1 MTGTPDLVIRGGTIA
16 DGLGGELFEAD
27 VAITNGRISEIGKV
41 SAKGKEEIDARGK
54 LVTPGFVD
62 VHTHYDGQVTWSQDI
77 TPSSQNGV
85 TTAIMGNCG
94 VGFAPCRPSDH
105 HRLIQL
111 MEGVEDIPEPVLS
124 AGIPWSWESFPD
136 YMEWLSKRHF
146 DIDIGA
152 QLPHAALRVYV
163 MGERGARRDP
173 STAEDNR
180 AMAALAGDAVR
191 AGALGF
197 STSRTLNH
205 RTSTGDFTPT
215 LKAGEDELTAIAGA
229 MHKVGRSV
237 LQFVLDLSTLDEDL
251 PMMLRVAANTQIPV
265 SFSITQNDKAPQRWR
280 QTLDMIR
287 DASARGL
294 SITAQIAARPVG
306 LMLGLELS
314 RNPFQTHPS
323 YQAIAH
329 LPLKPSGW
337 RGCISPRCAP
347 RSSARHATATDD
359 PLFFRPNYDKM
370 YLLGNPPD
378 YEQPPENTLGAQAR
392 RHGQQPEALAYDAM
406 LTDDGRGMLY
416 VPFLNYSD
424 GNLDATREML
434 RDPNS
439 VPGLSDGGAHCGIIC
454 DASFPTYL
462 LTHWTR
468 DRSRGEKL
476 SIPFVVAA
484 QSRKTALSVGLHDR
498 GVIAPGY
505 KADINVIDYDKLH
518 LHPPKVHYDLPVGGR
533 RLLQRGRRL
542 RRHHRLRR
550 GDAARRHRHGIASGQ
565 IGARR
570 AGQQVPVRRGGG
582 LKPGDSTKPVSFPR
596 RQERHER
603 LRYASGKFGL
613 RNRLPHQ
620 PCPFRVG
627 PQQQQAG
634 HS

>member
-1 MTGTPDLVIRGGTIA
+1 MTHDLVIRSGTIA
-16 DGLGGELFEAD
+16 DGLGGEMFEAD
-27 VAITNGRISEIGKV
+27 VAISGGRITEVGRV
-41 SAKGKEEIDARGK
+41 AGQGKEEIDARGK

-105 HRLIQL
+105 VRLIQL

-124 AGIPWSWESFPD
+124 AGIPWAWESFPD

-146 DIDIGA
+146 DVDIGA

-173 STAEDNR
+173 STPEDNR
-180 AMAALAGDAVR
+180 AMAALAADSVR

-205 RTSTGDFTPT
+205 RTSTGDYTPT
-215 LKAGEDELTAIAGA
+215 LKAGEDELTAIAAA
-229 MHKVGRSV
+229 MHGQGRSV
-237 LQFVLDLSTLDEDL
+237 LQFVLDLSTIHEDL
-251 PMMLRVAANTQIPV
+251 PMMLRVADTTKCPIT
-265 SFSITQNDKAPQRWR
+265 FSITQNDKAPQRYR
-280 QTLDMIR
+280 QTLAEIN
-287 DASARGL
+287 AAAARGL

-306 LMLGLELS
+306 LLLGLELS

-323 YQAIAH
+323 YKAIAH
-329 LPLKPSGW
+329 LPLAERLRRLRRPEVRAAILSE
-337 RGCISPRCAP
+337 S
-347 RSSARHATATDD
+347 ATATDD

-378 YEQPPENTLGAQAR
+378 YEQPPENTLGARAHRQGR
-392 RHGQQPEALAYDAM
+392 QPEELAYDAM
-406 LTDDGRGMLY
+406 LSDQGRGMLY
-416 VPFLNYSD
+416 VPFLNYAD
-424 GNLDATREML
+424 GNLDAVHEML
-434 RDPNS
+434 RDPHS

-484 QSRKTALSVGLHDR
+484 QSRKTALSVGLADR
-498 GVIAPGY
+498 GLIAPGY
-505 KADINVIDYDKLH
+505 KADINVIDYGRLH

-533 RLLQRGRRL
+533 RLLQQVDGYE
-542 RRHHRLRR
+542 
-550 GDAARRHRHGIASGQ
+550 ATVVSGVVTQ
-565 IGARR
+565 REGKPSGARPGR
-570 AGQQVPVRRGGG
+570 LVRG
-582 LKPGDSTKPVSFPR
+582 
-596 RQERHER
+596 
-603 LRYASGKFGL
+603 
-613 RNRLPHQ
+613 
-620 PCPFRVG
+620 
-627 PQQQQAG
+627 
-634 HS
+634 

>member
-1 MTGTPDLVIRGGTIA
+1 MTANPDMVIRGGTIA
-16 DGLGGELFEAD
+16 DGRGGDLFEAD
-27 VAITNGRISEIGKV
+27 VAITDGRISEVGKV
-41 SAKGKEEIDARGK
+41 AGKGKEEIDAKGK
-54 LVTPGFVD
+54 LVAPGFVD
-62 VHTHYDGQVTWSQDI
+62 VHTHYDGQVTWAQDI

-94 VGFAPCRPSDH
+94 VGFAPCKPDDH
-105 HRLIQL
+105 LRLIQL

-136 YMEWLSKRHF
+136 YMEWLSKRNF

-173 STAEDNR
+173 STAADNK
-180 AMAALAGDAVR
+180 AMAVLAREAVR
-191 AGALGF
+191 SGALGF

-205 RTSTGDFTPT
+205 RTSTGDYTPT

-229 MHKVGRSV
+229 MQAEGRSV
-237 LQFVLDLSTLDEDL
+237 LQFVLDLSTIHEDL
-251 PMMLRVAANTQIPV
+251 PMMLRVAENTKCPI

-280 QTLDMIR
+280 QTLAEINE
-287 DASARGL
+287 AAARGL
-294 SITAQIAARPVG
+294 SITAQIATRPVG

-323 YQAIAH
+323 YRAIAN
-329 LPLKPSGW
+329 LPLAERVARLRQPEV
-337 RGCISPRCAP
+337 CAAIL
-347 RSSARHATATDD
+347 SENATATDD

-378 YEQPPENTLGAQAR
+378 YEQHPENTLGARAR
-392 RHGQQPEALAYDAM
+392 REGKRPEELAYDAM

-416 VPFLNYSD
+416 VPFLNYSE

-434 RDPNS
+434 RDPRS

-476 SIPFVVAA
+476 SIPFVVAV
-484 QSRKTALSVGLHDR
+484 QSRKTALSVGLYDR
-498 GVIAPGY
+498 GLIAAGY
-505 KADINVIDYDKLH
+505 KADVNVINYDRLH

-533 RLLQRGRRL
+533 RLLQQVDGYDATIVSGVVTRR
-542 RRHHRLRR
+542 
-550 GDAARRHRHGIASGQ
+550 DGQ
-565 IGARR
+565 ATGARPGR
-570 AGQQVPVRRGGG
+570 LVRGAQGSMEFG
-582 LKPGDSTKPVSFPR
+582 AA
-596 RQERHER
+596 
-603 LRYASGKFGL
+603 AS
-613 RNRLPHQ
+613 
-620 PCPFRVG
+620 
-627 PQQQQAG
+627 
-634 HS
+634 

>member
-1 MTGTPDLVIRGGTIA
+1 MKHTMSSIPGSSDPDLVIRGGTIA
-16 DGLGGELFEAD
+16 DGQGGNLFEAD
-27 VAITNGRISEIGKV
+27 IAMSSGRIIEVGKV
-41 SAKGKEEIDARGK
+41 ASKGKEEIDAKGK

-62 VHTHYDGQVTWSQDI
+62 VHTHYDGQVTWSHDI

-94 VGFAPCRPSDH
+94 VGFAPCKPGDH
-105 HRLIQL
+105 QRLIQL

-136 YMEWLSKRHF
+136 YMDWLSNRNF
-146 DIDIGA
+146 DVDIGA

-173 STAEDNR
+173 STQEDNR

-229 MHKVGRSV
+229 MHAEGRSV
-237 LQFVLDLSTLDEDL
+237 LQFVLDLSTIHEDL
-251 PMMLRVAANTQIPV
+251 PMMLRVADATKCPI

-280 QTLDMIR
+280 QTLDEINAAAR
-287 DASARGL
+287 RGL

-306 LMLGLELS
+306 LLLGLELS

-323 YQAIAH
+323 YARIAH
-329 LPLKPSGW
+329 LPL
-337 RGCISPRCAP
+337 RERL
-347 RSSARHATATDD
+347 ARLHQSEVRHAILSETATATDD

-370 YLLGNPPD
+370 FLLGDPPD
-378 YEQPPENTLGAQAR
+378 YEQPPENALGPQAR
-392 RHGQQPEALAYDAM
+392 KLGRRPEELAYDAM
-406 LTDDGRGMLY
+406 LSDEGRGMLY
-416 VPFLNYSD
+416 VPFLNYAD

-434 RDPNS
+434 IDPQS

-468 DRSRGEKL
+468 DRTRGEKL
-476 SIPFVVAA
+476 TIPFVVAA
-484 QSRKTALSVGLHDR
+484 QSRKTALSVGLTDR
-498 GVIAPGY
+498 GLIAPGY
-505 KADINVIDYDKLH
+505 KADVNVIDYDRLH

-533 RLLQRGRRL
+533 RLLQDVDGY
-542 RRHHRLRR
+542 
-550 GDAARRHRHGIASGQ
+550 DATIVSG
-565 IGARR
+565 
-570 AGQQVPVRRGGG
+570 VV
-582 LKPGDSTKPVSFPR
+582 TR
-596 RQERHER
+596 RQGEATGQRP
-603 LRYASGKFGL
+603 GKLIRGAQGM
-613 RNRLPHQ
+613 N
-620 PCPFRVG
+620 
-627 PQQQQAG
+627 
-634 HS
+634 

>member
-1 MTGTPDLVIRGGTIA
+1 MTSNPDLVIRGGSIA

-27 VAITNGRISEIGKV
+27 VAIKDGRIIEVGRVAGK
-41 SAKGKEEIDARGK
+41 GTEEVDARGK
-54 LVTPGFVD
+54 LVAPGFVD
-62 VHTHYDGQVTWSQDI
+62 LHTHYDGQVTWSQDI

-85 TTAIMGNCG
+85 TSAVMGNCG

-105 HRLIQL
+105 VRLIQL

-124 AGIPWSWESFPD
+124 AGIPWAWESFGD
-136 YMEWLSKRHF
+136 YMDWLSQRRF
-146 DIDIGA
+146 DVDIGA

-173 STAEDNR
+173 ATLEDNA

-205 RTSTGDFTPT
+205 RTSTGDYTPT

-237 LQFVLDLSTLDEDL
+237 LQFVLDQGSIEEDL
-251 PMMLRVAANTQIPV
+251 PMMLRVAEKTQCPI
-265 SFSITQNDKAPQRWR
+265 SFSVTQADKAPRRWR
-280 QTLDMIR
+280 QTLDTINA
-287 DASARGL
+287 ASARGL
-294 SITAQIAARPVG
+294 AITAQIAARPVG

-323 YQAIAH
+323 YRAIAH
-329 LPLKPSGW
+329 LPLAE
-337 RGCISPRCAP
+337 RL
-347 RSSARHATATDD
+347 ARLHQPEVRAAILSETATATDD

-370 YLLGNPPD
+370 YLLGDPPD
-378 YEQPPENTLGAQAR
+378 YEQQPESALGAQAR
-392 RHGQQPEALAYDAM
+392 RRGCQPEELAYDAM
-406 LTDDGRGMLY
+406 LSDGGRGMLY
-416 VPFLNYSD
+416 VPFLNYAD
-424 GNLDATREML
+424 GNLDAVREML
-434 RDPNS
+434 SDPHS

-468 DRSRGEKL
+468 DRKRGEKL

-484 QSRKTALSVGLHDR
+484 QSRKTALSVGLSDR

-505 KADINVIDYDKLH
+505 KADVNVIDYDRLH

-533 RLLQRGRRL
+533 RLLQQVDGYDLTIVSGVVTQRG
-542 RRHHRLRR
+542 
-550 GDAARRHRHGIASGQ
+550 GTAT
-565 IGARR
+565 GARPGR
-570 AGQQVPVRRGGG
+570 LVRGAQGS
-582 LKPGDSTKPVSFPR
+582 L
-596 RQERHER
+596 Q
-603 LRYASGKFGL
+603 
-613 RNRLPHQ
+613 
-620 PCPFRVG
+620 
-627 PQQQQAG
+627 
-634 HS
+634 

>member
-1 MTGTPDLVIRGGTIA
+1 MTDNPDLVIRGGTIA
-16 DGLGGELFEAD
+16 DGSGGDLFEAD
-27 VAITNGRISEIGKV
+27 VAIKHGRIAEVGKV
-41 SAKGKEEIDARGK
+41 AAKGDQEIDAKGK

-94 VGFAPCRPSDH
+94 VGFAPCRVSDH
-105 HRLIQL
+105 RRLIQL

-124 AGIPWSWESFPD
+124 AGIPWEWESFPD
-136 YMEWLSKRHF
+136 YMGWLGKRAF

-173 STAEDNR
+173 STPDDNA
-180 AMAALAGDAVR
+180 AMARLAGEAVR

-229 MHKVGRSV
+229 MQGAGRSV
-237 LQFVLDLSTLDEDL
+237 LQFVLDLSSLDEDL
-251 PMMLRVAANTQIPV
+251 PMMLRIADNTRCPIT
-265 SFSITQNDKAPQRWR
+265 FSVTQNDRAPQRWR
-280 QTLDMIR
+280 QTLDAINE
-287 DASARGL
+287 AAGRGL
-294 SITAQIAARPVG
+294 SVTAQIAARPVG
-306 LMLGLELS
+306 LLLGFELS

-323 YQAIAH
+323 YRAIAH
-329 LPLKPSGW
+329 LAPAERLARLRQPEVSAAILSETPS
-337 RGCISPRCAP
+337 
-347 RSSARHATATDD
+347 ATDD

-370 YLLGNPPD
+370 YLLGDPPD
-378 YEQPPENTLGAQAR
+378 YEQPPENALGLRAR
-392 RHGQQPEALAYDAM
+392 REGRRPEELAYDAM
-406 LTDDGRGMLY
+406 LSDDGRGMLY
-416 VPFLNYSD
+416 VPFLNYAD

-434 RDPNS
+434 SDPRA

-476 SIPFVVAA
+476 TIPFVVAA
-484 QSRKTALSVGLHDR
+484 QSRKTALSVGLADR
-498 GVIAPGY
+498 GLLAPGY
-505 KADINVIDYDKLH
+505 KADVNVIDYDRLH

-533 RLLQRGRRL
+533 RLLQQVDGYDATIVSGVVTQRDGRATGTRPGRLVRGVQAMHEQGKVGKAKR
-542 RRHHRLRR
+542 
-550 GDAARRHRHGIASGQ
+550 AS
-565 IGARR
+565 
-570 AGQQVPVRRGGG
+570 
-582 LKPGDSTKPVSFPR
+582 
-596 RQERHER
+596 
-603 LRYASGKFGL
+603 
-613 RNRLPHQ
+613 
-620 PCPFRVG
+620 
-627 PQQQQAG
+627 
-634 HS
+634 